1 MKILLV
7 RNYNPFFESS
17 ASGNRFASI
26 IKGLLINNVEVT
38 LLVTEGYCNQKECAC
53 KGQIK
58 IYGLKVCYTSTCVH
72 GHYWRDRIN
81 KYVLSGFWNI
91 YKTHL
96 IKRYINDVYDY
107 IWLTNNYTILHVF
120 NQYSNTIKSKSI
132 IELNEFNDLYKYDKT
147 ITAFQ
152 KRKMRQTD
160 IQLQIALKHIN
171 CIAVMTNTLMEHY
184 RKLSNPNVDFLY
196 LPMTVDLDR
205 FYNVHHNVA
214 YHKPYIAFTGT
225 YTNAKDGVDILIKA
239 FAKVANKYPTLHLY
253 LAGFWHYDVPMQ
265 KELIKQLGIQDRVIY
280 LGSLNKEEI
289 PPFLC
294 EAKLLV
300 LSRPNSHQAQGG
312 FPTKLGEYLATGNP
326 VCVTGV
332 GEIPNYLKDNVSAF
346 LAEPGDVDSF
356 AAAIDRALSNY
367 KRAKEI
373 GANGRK
379 IAEEN
384 FSTDIQGKR
393 LYDFLRKD
401 NEC

>member
-1 MKILLV
+1 MKILLL
-7 RNYNPFFESS
+7 RNYNPFFESN
-17 ASGNRFASI
+17 ASGNRFAGI

-38 LLVTEGYCNQKECAC
+38 LLVTEGYCNQKERVC
-53 KGQIK
+53 KGQID
-58 IYGLKVCYTSTCVH
+58 ICGLKVCYTRNHVH

-81 KYVLSGFWNI
+81 NYILSGFWNI
-91 YKTHL
+91 YNTYL
-96 IKRYINDVYDY
+96 IKQYLKDVYDY
-107 IWLTNNYTILHVF
+107 IWLTNNYTILYAF
-120 NQYSNTIKSKSI
+120 NQYSNSIKSKSI

-147 ITAFQ
+147 ITSLQ

-160 IQLQIALKHIN
+160 IQLQIALSHID
-171 CIAVMTNTLMEHY
+171 CIAVMTHTLMEHY
-184 RKLSNPNVDFLY
+184 RKLSNPNVGFLY

-205 FYNVHHNVA
+205 FYNVHRNVA

-225 YTNAKDGVDILIKA
+225 YTNAKDGVDVLIKA

-265 KELIKQLGIQDRVIY
+265 KELIKQLGVQDRVTY

-326 VCVTGV
+326 VCVTKV
-332 GEIPNYLKDNVSAF
+332 GEIPNYLEDNVSAF

-367 KRAKEI
+367 QRAKEI

-393 LYDFLRKD
+393 LYNFLRKD
-401 NEC
+401 DEC